1 MKQIR
6 GRKTNTCMQLRMT
19 RLLFTCRLNTISS
32 LGYCCIEARYC
43 FLLDLCRRARCLQP
57 VLHQC
62 VHNASHHGNRRCVL
76 AHLLQEAT
84 LRWHD
89 VLRCQSRTMSS
100 RRDPAIPASKCR
112 DFTFPSCSL
121 MCNATM
127 ATQEIMQYV
136 PADGNI
142 TSCHVHATS
151 SGILPWFCH
160 EKLKMSNLHIVITPM

>member
-19 RLLFTCRLNTISS
+19 RTLFTCRLNTISS
-32 LGYCCIEARYC
+32 LGSCCIEACYC

-62 VHNASHHGNRRCVL
+62 VHNASHHGPRRTPPPGSHVAL
-76 AHLLQEAT
+76 A
-84 LRWHD
+84 
-89 VLRCQSRTMSS
+89 RCPEMPELHHVIPE
-100 RRDPAIPASKCR
+100 DPAIPASKYR

-142 TSCHVHATS
+142 TSCHVRVPCPCYLQRHFAPVLSWKTQN
-151 SGILPWFCH
+151 
-160 EKLKMSNLHIVITPM
+160 E